1 MTSVFFSY
9 SHADEELRDQLEK
22 QLSILRR
29 QGVIETWHD
38 RRIGAG
44 QELHGEISQHVEND
58 DVILL
63 LVSSD
68 FLASDYCY
76 ETEMLRA
83 IERHD
88 AGEAVVIPVILRACD
103 WHSAPF
109 GKLMATPTD
118 GKPVMQWAD
127 RDQAMLEVVRAVR
140 EAVQRIAGQPK
151 GSVVRRQESRRVSES
166 GSLPSSDPVRS
177 SNLRVAKRFSD
188 RDKDAFRHETFEY
201 LAKFFENSLEELANR
216 NPDVDGSFRRV
227 DANRFTATVYRDG
240 KTIRSCT
247 VFLGGLGDG
256 IAFAQGTTD
265 QSSSYNELLSV
276 HADDQMLYLRS
287 LGMAHMGRF
296 AGDREEKLSPQGAAE
311 LYWEILIEP
320 LQHR

>member
-44 QELHGEISQHVEND
+44 QELHGEISQHVESD

-88 AGEAVVIPVILRACD
+88 AGEAVVVPVILRACD
-103 WHSAPF
+103 WHNAPF
-109 GKLMATPTD
+109 GNLMATPTD

-140 EAVQRIAGQPK
+140 EAVQRVAGQPK
-151 GSVVRRQESRRVSES
+151 GNPARRQESHPVSVT
-166 GSLPSSDPVRS
+166 GSVPAPDPVRS
-177 SNLRVAKRFSD
+177 SNLRVAKHFTD
-188 RDKDAFRHETFEY
+188 RDKDTFKQDTFDFM
-201 LAKFFENSLEELANR
+201 ARFFEGSLEELANR
-216 NPDVDGSFRRV
+216 NPGIDGAFRRI

-240 KTIRSCT
+240 KTIQSCT
-247 VFLGGLGDG
+247 VFIGGLSDG

-265 QSSSYNELLSV
+265 QSSGYNELLSV

-296 AGDREEKLSPQGAAE
+296 GGGREEKLSPQGAAE